1 MKTINKAIWS
11 IAGLLLLGLAML
23 PQTSTAQVTTMTDK
37 AWEILSGQQ
46 PWLPVSGD
54 QIRGGAY
61 HPIPIDASAN
71 NRDLILMATRQYSSR
86 VLLINAANGDSV
98 GVLNNTGITGGT
110 FPINE
115 IGVSGDGNV
124 FAANLI
130 ISGTGLKIYQWNNL
144 LPTTAPKVIF
154 DGTSSTLTAGRFG
167 DSFAV
172 EGNFGTQTN
181 PGTVTLYV
189 SGNTNPKIAVL
200 SLKRGETTASL
211 VREITVPAGLARGAI
226 APTGDGNL
234 WVKGAGTPATLI
246 NGTTG
251 AVIHTIDSELTNNP
265 QRYLAYSEI
274 LTFKQA
280 QKTYVALG
288 IRGGTFG
295 SESDIFDVTNL
306 EKVTHVATIAGINS
320 RSNGNGAGFMAFDP
334 VRNRLFVMGT
344 NNNLT
349 AFNFGQV
356 QPVPNAP
363 EWVVYADENR
373 FFRSDNVT
381 RSMTFNLLTRNLLMV
396 TRTGTPNIVAINPA
410 NGDSIR
416 ALDMTGVVNVNSTF
430 PINIAGTT
438 EDGQIFAVNL
448 ALSGQTVRIYR
459 WASETAAPTTIFEGE
474 LSAFRHGDAFGIRGS
489 GNDVTLYIS
498 GQGSTEIA
506 RLKWDGSKVTE
517 IAPIIV
523 PVNLG
528 RFGISPV
535 PFTTN
540 VWLSGYGTKTTL
552 VNESNN
558 TIVAEIE
565 ETAAPNT
572 FFGPSHYFEAQGR
585 KFLVVGP
592 NVATFQLIDVTD
604 PLKPK
609 LVRTIGP
616 IGNRKNDNATG
627 GITWDGSNNRLLV
640 MASNNAYASFKLS
653 NSVLLSDEVDPASE
667 LPSAFEIVGN
677 YPNPFNPTTTI
688 RFNLAERADVTL
700 QVIDVLG
707 RVVMQQNVGTVS
719 AGMNQ
724 QFTLDASRLASGMYL
739 YRMTANTGAKMM
751 NAHGKFTLV
760 K

>member
-1 MKTINKAIWS
+1 MKTLNKAIWS
-11 IAGLLLLGLAML
+11 IAGLLLLALAIT
-23 PQTSTAQVTTMTDK
+23 PNNSAAQAVNMTDK

-86 VLLINAANGDSV
+86 VLLLNAANGDSV

-115 IGVSGDGNV
+115 IGVSRDGNV

-130 ISGTGLKIYQWNNL
+130 TSGTGLKIYQWSNL
-144 LPTTAPKVIF
+144 LPTTAPRVIF
-154 DGTSSTLTAGRFG
+154 DGTSSTLTAGRYG

-172 EGNFGTQTN
+172 EGSFGTDAN
-181 PGTVTLYV
+181 PGTVTIYV
-189 SGNTNPKIAVL
+189 SGNGNTKIAVFTI
-200 SLKRGETTASL
+200 KRGETTATL
-211 VREITVPAGLARGAI
+211 ARELTVASGLARGAI

-234 WVKGAGTPATLI
+234 WVNGASTTASLI

-251 AVIHTIDSELTNNP
+251 AVIKTIGSDLTND
-265 QRYLAYSEI
+265 AYSEI
-274 LTFKQA
+274 LTFTQT
-280 QKTYVALG
+280 QKTFVAVG
-288 IRGGTFG
+288 IRAGSFG
-295 SESDIFDVTNL
+295 SEFEIFDVTDL
-306 EKVTHVATIAGINS
+306 DKITKVASIAGINNKV
-320 RSNGNGAGFMAFDP
+320 NGNGAGFMAFDP

-349 AFNFGQV
+349 AFRFGQV
-356 QPVPNAP
+356 QALRNAP

-381 RSMTFNLLTRNLLMV
+381 RAMTFNPLTRNALMV
-396 TRTGTPNIVAINPA
+396 TRTGVPNIVAINPA
-410 NGDSIR
+410 NGDSVR
-416 ALDMTGVVNVNSTF
+416 ALNMTGVVNVNSTF
-430 PINIAGTT
+430 PINIAAAT
-438 EDGQIFAVNL
+438 EDGQIFACNL

-459 WASETAAPTTIFEGE
+459 WASETAEPTTVFEGE
-474 LSAFRHGDAFGIRGS
+474 LSAFRYGDALGIRGS
-489 GNDVTLYIS
+489 GNDVTVYIS
-498 GQGSTEIA
+498 GQGSTEVA
-506 RLKWDGSKVTE
+506 RLKWDGSKMTE

-523 PVNLG
+523 PVNVG

-535 PFTTN
+535 PFSTN
-540 VWLSGYGTKTTL
+540 VWLSGFDTKTAL
-552 VNESNN
+552 VNEANN

-565 ETAAPNT
+565 ETAAPNS
-572 FFGPSHYFEAQGR
+572 FYGPSHYFEAEGR
-585 KFLVVGP
+585 KFLALGP

-609 LVRTIGP
+609 LVRTLGP
-616 IGNRKNDNATG
+616 IGNRRNDNQTG
-627 GITWDGSNNRLLV
+627 GIAWDGSNNRLLV
-640 MASNNAYASFKLS
+640 MASNNSYASFKIS
-653 NSVLLSDEVDPASE
+653 NSVLLSDSDNRANE
-667 LPSAFEIVGN
+667 LPTGFEIIDN

-688 RFNLAERADVTL
+688 RFNIAERADVSL

-724 QFTLDASRLASGMYL
+724 QYTLDASRLASGMYL

-751 NAHGKFTLV
+751 NAQGKFTLI

>member
-11 IAGLLLLGLAML
+11 IAGLLLLGLAIL
-23 PQTSTAQVTTMTDK
+23 PTYSTAQVTSMTDK
-37 AWEILSGQQ
+37 AWEVLSGQK
-46 PWLPVSGD
+46 PWLNTTGD

-61 HPIPIDASAN
+61 HPIPIDGSNN
-71 NRDLILMATRQYSSR
+71 NRDQILMATSQYSNR
-86 VLLINAANGDSV
+86 ILVINAANGDSV
-98 GVLNNTGITGGT
+98 SALNNTGLTGGARVL
-110 FPINE
+110 NE
-115 IGVSGDGNV
+115 VGVSSDGNV
-124 FAANLI
+124 FAVNLI
-130 ISGTGLKIYQWNNL
+130 TTGTALKIYQWTNIQ
-144 LPTTAPKVIF
+144 PTTAPRVIF
-154 DGTSSTLTAGRFG
+154 DGTTSTLTAGRYG

-172 EGNFGTQTN
+172 EGNFGTEAN
-181 PGTVTLYV
+181 PGTVTIYV
-189 SGNTNPKIAVL
+189 SGTGTSKIAVFTI
-200 SLKRGETTASL
+200 KRGETTATL
-211 VREITVPAGLARGAI
+211 ARELTVASGLARGGMS
-226 APTGDGNL
+226 PTGDGNL
-234 WVKGAGTPATLI
+234 WVNGAGTAATLI

-251 AVIHTIDSELTNNP
+251 AVIKTIDSDKTNN
-265 QRYLAYSEI
+265 AFSEI

-280 QKTYVALG
+280 QKTFVVVGLRA
-288 IRGGTFG
+288 GTFG
-295 SESDIFDVTNL
+295 SEFEVFDVTDL
-306 EKVTHVATIAGINS
+306 DKITKVGTIAGINNK
-320 RSNGNGAGFMAFDP
+320 SNGNGAGFINYDP

-349 AFNFGQV
+349 AFRFGQI
-356 QPVPNAP
+356 QPAPNAP
-363 EWVVYADENR
+363 EWVVYADEKR

-396 TRTGTPNIVAINPA
+396 TRTGTSNIVAINPA
-410 NGDSIR
+410 NGDSVR

-459 WASETAAPTTIFEGE
+459 WANESAVPTTIFEGE
-474 LSAFRHGDAFGIRGS
+474 LSAFRYGDSFGIRGS

-498 GQGSTEIA
+498 GTGSTEIA

-517 IAPIIV
+517 IAPLIV
-523 PVNLG
+523 PTSLG

-535 PFTTN
+535 PFTTT
-540 VWLSGYGTKTTL
+540 VWLSGFGTKTAL
-552 VNESNN
+552 LNEANG

-572 FFGPSHYFEAQGR
+572 FFGPSQYFEAQGR
-585 KFLVVGP
+585 KFLALGP
-592 NVATFQLIDVTD
+592 NIATFQLIDVTD

-609 LVRTIGP
+609 LVRTLGP
-616 IGNRKNDNATG
+616 IGNRQNANQTG
-627 GITWDGSNNRLLV
+627 GIAWDGSNNRLLV
-640 MASNNAYASFKLS
+640 MASNNAYASFKIS
-653 NSVLLSDEVDPASE
+653 NSVLLSDEDNSASE
-667 LPSAFEIVGN
+667 LPSSFEIVGN

-724 QFTLDASRLASGMYL
+724 QFSLDASRLASGMYL

-751 NAHGKFTLV
+751 NAHGKFTLI